1 MTTTSTP
8 NVQFLEFDPFGDDFR
23 ANPEAFHQQLLDI
36 SPGFMI
42 MDGGTPSAYVATYE
56 QCMQVL
62 GNWEVF
68 SSVKPPGLPGM
79 QRVDFFNSQPVMNYS
94 DPPQHDRLRR
104 VVNAAFAPG
113 RVRMLAEASDR
124 IVDDLLDKFS
134 DGQAIDA
141 VGDIARPFAIKVLFD
156 EFLGISE
163 AQDQQIFF
171 DFVSTF
177 KLLDKLEPGDPK
189 PREYVEAWKKGEA
202 YCRDALARALRDK
215 TDSLMGMIAAA
226 SETGTMSDA
235 EMMAMVCVLFSGGVP
250 TVSAM
255 ASSAVHYLA
264 HNPEIAARIRQDE
277 SLAKAFCEETYRIDA
292 PVTMVMRF
300 CTQDVEVGSAT
311 IARGMPVYTMISV
324 ANRDP
329 AVYDNP
335 LTFNIDRKNMRHLAF
350 GNGLHVCIGNAI
362 TRMMLPKIVVQM
374 ARRFPQLCP
383 DPSATCVWETS
394 PRSRHRAKAPVRI
407 S

>member
-1 MTTTSTP
+1 MNITP
-8 NVQFLEFDPFGDDFR
+8 APKTQFIDFDPFSEKFR
-23 ANPEAFHQQLLDI
+23 ADPTEFHPQLLGR

-42 MDGGTPSAYVATYE
+42 MEGDIPSAYVATYE
-56 QCMQVL
+56 QCMEVL

-104 VVNAAFAPG
+104 VVGTAFSPG
-113 RVRMLAEASDR
+113 RVRKLAEAADR
-124 IVDDLLDKFS
+124 IVDDMLDRFS

-141 VGDIARPFAIKVLFD
+141 VEQIGRPFAIKVLFD
-156 EFLGISE
+156 EFLGIPP
-163 AQDQQIFF
+163 QDQQIFF
-171 DFVSTF
+171 DFGATF
-177 KLLDKLEPGDPK
+177 KSLDKLQPGDPK
-189 PREYVEAWKKGEA
+189 PAQYVEGWKRGEA
-202 YCRDALARALRDK
+202 YCREALARAARDK
-215 TDSLMGMIAAA
+215 SDNVLGLIAAA
-226 SETGTMSDA
+226 SESGTLSDA
-235 EMMAMVCVLFSGGVP
+235 EMMAMMCVLFTGGVP

-264 HNPEIAARIRQDE
+264 HHPEIATRIRQDE
-277 SLAKAFCEETYRIDA
+277 SLARAFCEETFRIDA

-300 CTQDVEVGSAT
+300 CTRDVEVGGAT

-329 AVYDNP
+329 DVYESP
-335 LTFNIDRKNMRHLAF
+335 LAFDIDRKNMRHLAF

-362 TRMMLPKIVVQM
+362 TRMMLPKIVIQM
-374 ARRFPQLCP
+374 ARRFPHLRP
-383 DPSATCVWETS
+383 DSRAMGAWETT
-394 PRSRHRAKAPVRI
+394 PRSRHRAKAPLMI